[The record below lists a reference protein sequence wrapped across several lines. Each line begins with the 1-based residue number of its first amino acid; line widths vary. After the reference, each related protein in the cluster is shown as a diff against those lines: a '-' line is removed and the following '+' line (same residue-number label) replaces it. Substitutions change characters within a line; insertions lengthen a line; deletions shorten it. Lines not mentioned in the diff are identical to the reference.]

1 AGVVTSR
8 PLSFESLSAGERA
21 RVRALGYSEDLVI
34 EQPAVMD
41 LNMRAASYGMMVL
54 RHLLQPF
61 LLTPLPVM
69 ILENMVTYSLKSV
82 REARALNPKCPVCQ
96 ANRQAG
102 FGDCAS

>member
-1 AGVVTSR
+1 
-8 PLSFESLSAGERA
+8 
-21 RVRALGYSEDLVI
+21 
-34 EQPAVMD
+34 MD

-69 ILENMVTYSLKSV
+69 VLENLVTFSMKAV

-96 ANRQAG
+96 TNRRNGYA
-102 FGDCAS
+102 DCAPPLGLEASALRVIHGDRDG